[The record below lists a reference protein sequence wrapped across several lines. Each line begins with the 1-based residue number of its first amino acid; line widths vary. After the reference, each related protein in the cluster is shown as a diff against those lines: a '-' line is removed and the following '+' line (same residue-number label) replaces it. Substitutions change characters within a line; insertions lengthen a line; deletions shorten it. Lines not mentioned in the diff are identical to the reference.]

1 MLADVLAQAVETGPE
16 HREFEALERVGGW
29 ERVIAWAQARQ
40 IREMVSFMRRAEARN
55 RALGAYDSQGHDS
68 AVAEVGLMLRASA
81 GTAAARVG
89 GAWSL
94 CTRLPATLAALEA
107 GRITLA
113 KARIIDDETLNL
125 TDEYTAAVEG
135 QVLAKARQQTP
146 GQVRVATRRAV
157 LHADPGAARKRA
169 EHARRERGS
178 ACGPS
183 PMGWPR
189 CRLTSQRLT
198 P

>member
-1 MLADVLAQAVETGPE
+1 MNTRSLCSFTASAYAQIKRHGRA
-16 HREFEALERVGGW
+16 W

-40 IREMVSFMRRAEARN
+40 IREMVSFTHSAEAPN
-55 RALGAYDSQGHDS
+55 RALGACDSQAHDS

-94 CTRLPATLAALEA
+94 CTQLPATLTALEA
-107 GRITLA
+107 GQITLA

-125 TDEYTAAVEG
+125 TDEHTAAVEG
-135 QVLAKARQQTP
+135 QVLPKAPQQTP

-157 LHADPGAARKRA
+157 LRADPGAARKRA

-178 ACGPS
+178 GCGPS